1 MQSSIV
7 MFKKPILKLRWIAHG
22 SSHFK
27 GRMLCLMLDLG
38 QNFGYIIYLDT
49 HTPYMGIHIKFIA

>member
-1 MQSSIV
+1 
-7 MFKKPILKLRWIAHG
+7 MFKKPVLKLRWIAHG

-38 QNFGYIIYLDT
+38 QNFRNMIYLDT
-49 HTPYMGIHIKFIA
+49 HTPHIGIRIKFIA

>member
-1 MQSSIV
+1 
-7 MFKKPILKLRWIAHG
+7 MFKKPVLKPQWITHG

-38 QNFGYIIYLDT
+38 QHFRNIIYLDT
-49 HTPYMGIHIKFIA
+49 HTHTPYIGIKFIA